1 MAKAKKQ
8 NNKRHILWR
17 YMVVVGFM
25 LLFSLA
31 IVWNMFKL
39 TVVQAPLWNKKAH
52 TVLDSIMY
60 TNPERGKLLADN
72 GTELAA
78 NLEYYIARVDWLSQ
92 GISTDT
98 LKKYIGPLCDSLAA
112 FDSSRTPAQWREKIT
127 NDRQAI
133 LDAAHPADKKQ
144 KPRYKHSYRLFPQL
158 LTHREY
164 ERLHS
169 FPFFRKPKN
178 ESGFYC
184 EKVPLRKKPYGSM
197 AARSIGNLDSTRSHG
212 ISGLERALDTL
223 LYGKPGIARHL
234 QLTNAI
240 VPVESVPAVKGYD
253 ITTTIN
259 VQLQDIV
266 EHELNDMCIETGA
279 EWGTCVLMEVA
290 TGDIKAISNLKR
302 SEDDPNV
309 YVEGI
314 NYAVLGFEPG
324 SVVKTISMMVALE
337 DGIVT
342 DIEKPWVTGSSWAYA
357 GGNPITDSHGG
368 ATRTARQI
376 IETSSNI
383 GMAKIITQKYG
394 SNPPAFKARLEEM
407 GFFEPF
413 HLGIAGEQTPEF
425 SNADVK
431 DGGRVVLSRQAYGY
445 GTRIP
450 PLCTLAMY
458 NAIANDGKYVRP
470 RLFTKLSREGEPD
483 SIIPVTYIR
492 KQVCSPKNA
501 AKLRLMLHDV
511 VWGDHGTARH
521 WVQDDNVEIAGKTGT
536 AFEVVNGKYGA
547 RKRLAF
553 CGFFPYENPKYS
565 CIVLMLGADRGA
577 GASSGLVMKNIAC
590 KMYAHGLL
598 GDAPDYANAGKDKN
612 GKKADDKKKEDS
624 KPYPTLF
631 ASMGDSKNNRLQR
644 SLNLGSAHRFARP
657 TRVESG
663 VPNVIGLD
671 IREAIR
677 ILEKSG
683 LRVSISGSGMVVSQS
698 LSAGSHFA
706 RGERINLKLRNS

>member
-1 MAKAKKQ
+1 MPQSKKTQ
-8 NNKRHILWR
+8 NNKGHILLR
-17 YMVVVGFM
+17 YAIVVGFM
-25 LLFSLA
+25 LFFSAMIL
-31 IVWNMFKL
+31 WSMFKI
-39 TVVQAPLWNKKAH
+39 TVVQANAWNTKANSL
-52 TVLDSIMY
+52 LDSIIY
-60 TNPERGKLLADN
+60 TQPERGSLLADD

-78 NLEYYIARVDWLSQ
+78 NLEFYIVRVDWLAR
-92 GISTDT
+92 GVREDT
-98 LKKYIGPLCDSLAA
+98 LKKYIGPLCDSLAL
-112 FDSSRTPAQWREKIT
+112 FDPSKTAQQWRDQLT
-127 NDRQAI
+127 NDRKRI
-133 LDAAHPADKKQ
+133 LDDAKAGVRRNHA
-144 KPRYKHSYRLFPQL
+144 YRLFKRQ

-164 ERLHS
+164 ERLRS
-169 FPFFRKPKN
+169 FPFFRKPTN
-178 ESGFYC
+178 ESGIYC
-184 EKVPLRKKPYGSM
+184 EKVARRTKPYGTM
-197 AARSIGNLDSTRSHG
+197 AGRSIGSLDSTLTHG
-212 ISGLERALDTL
+212 KSGLERALDSL
-223 LYGKPGIARHL
+223 LFGTPGIARHL
-234 QLTNAI
+234 QLTNGI

-266 EHELNDMCIETGA
+266 EQELNKMCIETGA

-302 SEDDPNV
+302 SETNPDE

-314 NYAVLGFEPG
+314 NYAVRGYEPG

-342 DIEKPWVTGSSWAYA
+342 DIDKQWATGYSWAYA
-357 GGNPITDSHGG
+357 GGNPITDSHG
-368 ATRTARQI
+368 APSRSARQI

-394 SNPPAFKARLEEM
+394 SNPPAFKKRLEGM

-413 HLGIAGEQTPEF
+413 HLGIAGEEVPVF
-425 SNADVK
+425 SPADVK

-445 GTRIP
+445 GSRIP

-470 RLFTKLSREGEPD
+470 RLFKKLSREGEPD

-492 KQVCSPKNA
+492 KQVCSPENA

-521 WVQDDNVEIAGKTGT
+521 WVQDSAVEIAGKTGT
-536 AFEVVNGKYGA
+536 AFEVINGKYTA

-553 CGFFPYENPKYS
+553 CGFFPYEKPKYS
-565 CIVLMLGADRGA
+565 CVVLMLGADRGA
-577 GASSGLVMKNIAC
+577 GASSGMVMRNVAR

-598 GDAPDYANAGKDKN
+598 GSSPDFAKAKKSASKAGEKT
-612 GKKADDKKKEDS
+612 
-624 KPYPTLF
+624 YPTMF
-631 ASMGDSKNNRLQR
+631 ASMSESKTKNVERG
-644 SLNLGSAHRFARP
+644 LGLKSSHRYRTP
-657 TRVESG
+657 SRVDHG
-663 VPNVIGLD
+663 VPNVIGLS

-677 ILEKSG
+677 VLENAG
-683 LRVSISGSGMVVSQS
+683 MTVNFTGTGMVVSQNP
-698 LSAGSHFA
+698 SAGSSYA
-706 RGERINLKLRNS
+706 RGQRVNLRLKNS